1 MPETEE
7 LSLFTIAK
15 SVSSTND
22 SETQKVKVKS
32 IAKFSVKGKDNIEY
46 PKLAIE
52 TENHGTLFP
61 FANAC
66 KNIPDYIDVD
76 TGIDATITL
85 RPDTYND
92 KDGNTV
98 ESFRIVNVSFKPAT
112 KVYTELA

>member
-1 MPETEE
+1 M
-7 LSLFTIAK
+7 SLFTIAK

-22 SETQKVKVKS
+22 SETQKVTVKS
-32 IAKFSVKGKDNIEY
+32 IAKFSVKGKDNLKY

-52 TENHGTLFP
+52 TANNGTFFP

-66 KNIPDYIDVD
+66 KNIPDYIDSD

-85 RPDTYND
+85 RPDTYVD
-92 KDGNTV
+92 KDNNTI

>member
-1 MPETEE
+1 M
-7 LSLFTIAK
+7 SLFTIAK

-22 SETQKVKVKS
+22 SETQKVTVKA
-32 IAKFSVKGKDNIEY
+32 IAPFNVKGKDNIEY

-52 TENHGTLFP
+52 TVNHGTLFP

-76 TGIDATITL
+76 KGIDATITL
-85 RPDTYND
+85 RPDTYVD
-92 KDGNTV
+92 KDNNTI